1 MRRGFVLLGYL
12 VLVVGGGWLI
22 GYLNLPG
29 DWYAHLAKPWFNPP
43 NWVFP
48 LAWTAL
54 YVMIAFAGWRI
65 DARDVGGTAKALWW
79 GQLLLNFAWSPL
91 FFSAHRMV
99 LALADIVL
107 LLVAILGFI
116 GSAWRQDRVAA
127 WLFVPYA
134 GWVAFATLLNA
145 ALLRLN

>member
-1 MRRGFVLLGYL
+1 
-12 VLVVGGGWLI
+12 
-22 GYLNLPG
+22 
-29 DWYAHLAKPWFNPP
+29 
-43 NWVFP
+43 
-48 LAWTAL
+48 
-54 YVMIAFAGWRI
+54 MIAIAGWRI
-65 DARDVGGTAKALWW
+65 AVRDVGGTVKALWW

-116 GSAWRQDRVAA
+116 GSAWRRDRVAA